1 MVLRIGFR
9 GGLLVVFEFLH
20 LDVYDLVVLF
30 HFVLG
35 LKFLLLDAVGVC
47 GI

>member
-1 MVLRIGFR
+1 MVLGIGFR

-20 LDVYDLVVLF
+20 LNVDNLVVLF

-35 LKFLLLDAVGVC
+35 LELLLLDAVGVS